1 MVKTYKSEAYAA
13 LHEMIGGLYEMG
25 SIDKATMRQ
34 FDRACLSPVLA
45 PRTAKIKGICG
56 KEQAVQSVSGR

>member
-13 LHEMIGGLYEMG
+13 LHEMIEGLYEMG

-45 PRTAKIKGICG
+45 PRKGICG